1 MRVRRAVADFLIKG
15 CGLRKLHNTRA
26 VRMVRSLLD
35 EIDVQHLRDVHPCR
49 AFDGREQMYDFV
61 HASFVNRSAIDYLE
75 FGVFKGES
83 IRHWVELNKD
93 PNSRFY
99 GFDSFEGLPEWWR
112 AGQDKGHFDVGGN
125 IPKIEDGRVQ
135 FVKGWFNQTVPF
147 FVRSFVPKNRLVV
160 HLDADLYGSTM
171 LALLYL
177 GPFMSP
183 GTLLIFD
190 EFYDREHEFKAL
202 MDWQK
207 ICKNDFRIVAQIE
220 NYGKVCAQL
229 L

>member
-15 CGLRKLHNTRA
+15 CGLRKLHDTRA

-35 EIDVQHLRDVHPCR
+35 EIDIQHLRDAHPCS
-49 AFDGREQMYDFV
+49 AFDSREQMYDYV
-61 HASFVNRSAIDYLE
+61 HASFVNGSAIDYLE
-75 FGVFKGES
+75 FGVFRGDS
-83 IRHWVELNKD
+83 IRHWVKLNAQT
-93 PNSRFY
+93 NSRFY
-99 GFDSFEGLPEWWR
+99 GFDSFEGLPERWR
-112 AGQDKGHFDVGGN
+112 NGQDRGHFDVGGN
-125 IPKIEDGRVQ
+125 IPKIDDPRVN
-135 FVKGWFNQTVPF
+135 FIKGWFNHTLPPF
-147 FVRSFVPKNRLVV
+147 VQNFVPKNQMVI

-177 GPFMSP
+177 SPFMKP
-183 GTLLIFD
+183 GTVLIFD

-202 MDWQK
+202 VDWQK
-207 ICKNDFRIVAQIE
+207 ICRSNFRVVAQME